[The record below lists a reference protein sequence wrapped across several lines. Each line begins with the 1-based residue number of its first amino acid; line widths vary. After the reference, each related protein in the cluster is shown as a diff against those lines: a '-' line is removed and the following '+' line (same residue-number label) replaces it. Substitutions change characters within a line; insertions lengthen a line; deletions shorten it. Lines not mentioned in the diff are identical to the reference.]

1 MMMLYKLCENIR
13 RELWVNMEEMT
24 VQCKQIQFDSDV
36 NMLIEKILIYSN
48 RTGHSS
54 DVAHVKGHCC

>member
-1 MMMLYKLCENIR
+1 MMLYKLCENIR
-13 RELWVNMEEMT
+13 RELRVNMEEI

-36 NMLIEKILIYSN
+36 KMLIEKILIYSDC
-48 RTGHSS
+48 TGHCS